1 MSELAAVTAA
11 LTEYANRPATS
22 HDVRAEAGEVFGH
35 PPLVALMRFARS
47 VDSRDEL
54 NAVLAEVAPLI
65 RANDPFRGGVIAINC
80 GSLVEMGGAP
90 GLVFPHL
97 FAALPR
103 HLALAHRAREHKAP
117 TPGALFDKDPDAAR
131 AAAGLTYLLLA
142 TMTVICRKAEFRQTL
157 RATPDVVAGITNLR
171 DTSDEAAFVAQVLV
185 LTDDLELLVLVP
197 EEQKGFRVALEAIN
211 NNFHLFT
218 LLQAALISGGHRA
231 GEPPNPEVLGVAT
244 GETPQQYARLDHARW
259 HFYAWA
265 GLLPDDTLAATDF
278 TTWIP
283 GDAAPATIPILD
295 GTRIVIVG
303 PMVLD
308 SRSWNSN
315 EFAAIHDAL
324 RSRVDVVEVL
334 PPDRVAAW
342 LDRIK
347 RAPR

>member
-1 MSELAAVTAA
+1 
-11 LTEYANRPATS
+11 
-22 HDVRAEAGEVFGH
+22 
-35 PPLVALMRFARS
+35 
-47 VDSRDEL
+47 
-54 NAVLAEVAPLI
+54 
-65 RANDPFRGGVIAINC
+65 VIALNC
-80 GSLVEMGGAP
+80 GSMVEMGGDP

-97 FAALPR
+97 FAELPR
-103 HLALAHRAREHKAP
+103 HLALACRAREHKAA

-131 AAAGLTYLLLA
+131 AAAALTNLLLA
-142 TMTVICRKAEFRQTL
+142 TMTVICRKMEFRQAL
-157 RATPDVVAGITNLR
+157 RAAPEIVAGIAALR
-171 DTSDEAAFVAQVLV
+171 DTSREADFVSQVLV
-185 LTDDLELLVLVP
+185 LTDALELLVLVP
-197 EEQKGFRVALEAIN
+197 DEQKGFRVALEAVN

-218 LLQAALISGGHRA
+218 LLQAVLISGGYLA
-231 GEPPNPEVLGVAT
+231 GDPPDPEVLGIAT
-244 GETPQQYARLDHARW
+244 GEALQPTVRLDHARW
-259 HFYAWA
+259 HFYTWA

-283 GDAAPATIPILD
+283 GDATPATVPELD
-295 GTRIVIVG
+295 GARIVIIG
-303 PMVLD
+303 PMVLG